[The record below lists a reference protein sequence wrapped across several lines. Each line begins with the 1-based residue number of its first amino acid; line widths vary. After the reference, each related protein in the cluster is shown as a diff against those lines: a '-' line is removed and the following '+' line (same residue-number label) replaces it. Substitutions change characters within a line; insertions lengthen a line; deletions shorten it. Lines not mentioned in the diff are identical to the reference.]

1 MTEIKKADLQ
11 NIDALNER
19 QESHFFDRKSAK
31 ITPSKLSQT
40 LSAFANA
47 DGGEVLIGVEDN
59 KEWIGF
65 DTIEDA
71 NPVLDLAFN
80 LLKLGYFHAEFLH
93 SDSFPGYVL
102 HFSIERSP
110 SVVYST
116 ADDAYIRNN
125 ASNRKA
131 VGDQLDTLRRSKG
144 DITYE
149 AQATVVDI
157 DDLTNSETMIRFML
171 EGDKLSEPH
180 EFLRKQSL
188 LSNGKPTVAAVLMY
202 SDHPQGAI
210 PYAGVKVYR
219 YETSGEKRREFL
231 SGIPETI
238 EGPIYDLIKN
248 SEQRAREVIDS
259 IPRLDQGAGL
269 TKVEY
274 PVDTL
279 HEILTNAVL
288 HRDYGIRDYVHILI
302 FDNRVEVESP
312 GRLPS
317 NITPQNIL
325 DERFARN
332 PLIQRGINRFPDPP
346 NMDIGEG
353 LNTAFQAME
362 KLRLSLPFIREESD
376 RVRVT
381 IPHEPLA
388 SPQEAIVNYAREH
401 GSINNS
407 TARTITKIEQE
418 RTIRRFFSDLVEA
431 GELVQRGSGRGTFY
445 EIT

>member
-1 MTEIKKADLQ
+1 MTEIRNVDLQ
-11 NIDALNER
+11 TIEALNKR
-19 QESHFFDRKSAK
+19 PESHFFDRKSAK
-31 ITPSKLSQT
+31 IAPSKLSQT
-40 LSAFANA
+40 ISALANA
-47 DGGEVLIGVEDN
+47 DGGEILIGVEDD
-59 KEWIGF
+59 KEWRGF
-65 DTIEDA
+65 STIEDA
-71 NPVLDLAFN
+71 NPALDLAFDQ
-80 LLKLGYFHAEFLH
+80 LKLGYFNADFIH
-93 SDSFPGYVL
+93 SDQFPGYVL
-102 HFSIERSP
+102 HLGVERSP

-116 ADDAYIRNN
+116 AGDAYIRNN

-131 VGDQLDTLRRSKG
+131 VGEQLDTLRRSKG
-144 DITYE
+144 DVTYE
-149 AQATVVDI
+149 AQATTVEI

-171 EGDKLSEPH
+171 ESDKLSEPS
-180 EFLRKQSL
+180 EFLRKQAL
-188 LSNGKPTVAAVLMY
+188 LADGKPTVAAVLMY
-202 SDHPQGAI
+202 ADHPQGAL
-210 PYAGVKVYR
+210 PYAGVKLYR

-231 SGIPETI
+231 TGVPETI
-238 EGPIYDLIKN
+238 EGPICELIRD
-248 SEQRAREVIDS
+248 SEQRAREIIDS
-259 IPRLDQGAGL
+259 IPRLDLGAGL

-274 PVDTL
+274 PVETL

-332 PLIQRGINRFPDPP
+332 PLIQRGVNRFPDPP

-362 KLRLSLPFIREESD
+362 KLRLSLPFIEEESD

-388 SPQEAIVNYAREH
+388 SPQEAIVNYVKEH

-407 TARTITKIEQE
+407 MARKITKIEQE
-418 RTIRRFFSDLVEA
+418 RTIRRYFADLVSA
-431 GELVQRGSGRGTFY
+431 GELVQRGSGRGTYY
-445 EIT
+445 EIP